1 MKKLK
6 TIWITAIMSM
16 LTLPAV
22 AQFTLDECQQLARE
36 NYPLLQKYDL
46 IKQTAAYS
54 IENINKGYLPQLSL
68 SGQASYQ
75 SETTGLPDALKS
87 MLANSGY
94 KGMEKDQYRIALELN
109 QVLWDGGN
117 IKAQKKVASANEKI
131 QAAQTDVAMY
141 DVRNRVNEL
150 FFGILLLEEKLQLNT
165 ELQTLLQNS
174 FRTLETQNAHGTA
187 MKSDVNV
194 IKAELLRAKQDRV
207 ALQSMR
213 KSYLQML
220 AIFIGKEAESIDSLQ
235 KPVAVMPSV
244 PKNQR
249 PELLLYAT
257 QMQQTQAQNDLL
269 KAALYPKLS
278 FFAQG
283 FYGYPYYDMFDSMFN
298 HNLKLGG
305 IIGVKLSWNIGKLY
319 TFKNEKRQLQ
329 LAQKQI
335 ETSQEV
341 FLFNNSLQAAQET
354 EAAHQYR
361 EMMKADAEIIQLLTT
376 VRQAA
381 EAQLEH
387 GVIDVNDLLR
397 EITKENQARIN
408 HSAHEIEMLKSIY
421 ELRNTINQ

>member
-22 AQFTLDECQQLARE
+22 AQLTLDECQQLARE
-36 NYPLLQKYDL
+36 NYPLLQKYNL

-109 QVLWDGGN
+109 QFLWDGGN

-235 KPVAVMPSV
+235 KPVAAMPSV

-305 IIGVKLSWNIGKLY
+305 IVGVKLSWNIGKLY

-341 FLFNNSLQAAQET
+341 FLFNNSLQTAQET
-354 EAAHQYR
+354 EAVHQYR
-361 EMMKADAEIIQLLTT
+361 EMMKADTEIIQLLTA

>member
-1 MKKLK
+1 MKKLR

-22 AQFTLDECQQLARE
+22 AQLTLYECQQLARE

-87 MLANSGY
+87 MLTNSGY

-117 IKAQKKVASANEKI
+117 IKAQKKVASANEKM

-174 FRTLETQNAHGTA
+174 YRKLETQNAHGTA

-235 KPVAVMPSV
+235 KPVAAMPSV

-305 IIGVKLSWNIGKLY
+305 IVGVKLSWNIGKLY

-341 FLFNNSLQAAQET
+341 FLFNNSLQTAQET
-354 EAAHQYR
+354 EAVHQYR
-361 EMMKADAEIIQLLTT
+361 EMMKADAEIIQLLTA

-397 EITKENQARIN
+397 EITKENQAHIN

>member
-22 AQFTLDECQQLARE
+22 AQLTLNECQQLARE

-117 IKAQKKVASANEKI
+117 IKAQKKVASANEKM

-150 FFGILLLEEKLQLNT
+150 FFGILLLEEKIQLNA

-174 FRTLETQNAHGTA
+174 FRKLETQNAHGTA

-194 IKAELLRAKQDRV
+194 IKAELLRTKQDRV

-213 KSYLQML
+213 KSYQQML
-220 AIFIGKEAESIDSLQ
+220 AIFIGKEAESIDNLQ
-235 KPVAVMPSV
+235 KPIAAMPSV

-249 PELLLYAT
+249 PELLFYAT

-305 IIGVKLSWNIGKLY
+305 IVGVRLSWNIGKLY

-354 EAAHQYR
+354 EAVHQYR
-361 EMMKADAEIIQLLTT
+361 EMMKADAEIIQLLTA

>member
-354 EAAHQYR
+354 EAVHQYR
-361 EMMKADAEIIQLLTT
+361 EMMKADAEIIQLLTA

>member
-117 IKAQKKVASANEKI
+117 IKAQKKIASANEKI

-235 KPVAVMPSV
+235 KPVAAMPSV

-305 IIGVKLSWNIGKLY
+305 IVGVRLSWNIGKLY

-354 EAAHQYR
+354 EAVHQYR

>member
-22 AQFTLDECQQLARE
+22 AQLTLDECQQLARE

-94 KGMEKDQYRIALELN
+94 KGMEKDQYRIALELS
-109 QVLWDGGN
+109 QILWDGGN
-117 IKAQKKVASANEKI
+117 IKAQKKVASANEKM
-131 QAAQTDVAMY
+131 QAAQTDVTMY

-174 FRTLETQNAHGTA
+174 YRKLETQNAHGTA

-235 KPVAVMPSV
+235 KPVAAMPSV

-305 IIGVKLSWNIGKLY
+305 IVGVKLSWNIGKLY

-341 FLFNNSLQAAQET
+341 FLFNNSLQTAQET
-354 EAAHQYR
+354 EAVHQYR
-361 EMMKADAEIIQLLTT
+361 EMMKADTEIIQLLTA

>member
-22 AQFTLDECQQLARE
+22 AQLTLDECQQLARE
-36 NYPLLQKYDL
+36 NYPLLQKYNL

-117 IKAQKKVASANEKI
+117 IKAQKKVASANEKM

-174 FRTLETQNAHGTA
+174 YRKLETQNAHGTA

-194 IKAELLRAKQDRV
+194 IKAELLRAKQDRI
-207 ALQSMR
+207 ASQSMR

-257 QMQQTQAQNDLL
+257 QMQQAQAQNDLL

-305 IIGVKLSWNIGKLY
+305 IVGVRLSWNIGKLY

-354 EAAHQYR
+354 EAVHQYR

>member
-1 MKKLK
+1 
-6 TIWITAIMSM
+6 M

-22 AQFTLDECQQLARE
+22 AQLTLDECQQLARE

-75 SETTGLPDALKS
+75 SETTALPDALKS

-94 KGMEKDQYRIALELN
+94 KGMEKDQYRITLELN

-117 IKAQKKVASANEKI
+117 IKAQKKVASANEKM

-150 FFGILLLEEKLQLNT
+150 FFGILLLEEKLQLNA

-174 FRTLETQNAHGTA
+174 FRKLETQNAHGTA

-257 QMQQTQAQNDLL
+257 QMQQAQAQNDLL

-305 IIGVKLSWNIGKLY
+305 IVGVRLSWNIGKLY
-319 TFKNEKRQLQ
+319 SFKNEKRQLQ

-354 EAAHQYR
+354 EAVHQYR
-361 EMMKADAEIIQLLTT
+361 EMMKADAEIIQLLMT

>member
-354 EAAHQYR
+354 EAVHQYR
-361 EMMKADAEIIQLLTT
+361 EMMKADTEIIQLLTA

>member
-1 MKKLK
+1 MKKLR

-16 LTLPAV
+16 LTLPTV

-117 IKAQKKVASANEKI
+117 IKAQKKVASANEKM
-131 QAAQTDVAMY
+131 QVAQTDVAMY

-150 FFGILLLEEKLQLNT
+150 FFGILLLEEKLQLNA

-174 FRTLETQNAHGTA
+174 FRKLETQNAHGTA

-194 IKAELLRAKQDRV
+194 IKAELLRAKQDRI

-220 AIFIGKEAESIDSLQ
+220 AIFIGKEAESIDNLQ
-235 KPVAVMPSV
+235 KPVAAMPSV

-257 QMQQTQAQNDLL
+257 QMQQAQAQNDLL

-305 IIGVKLSWNIGKLY
+305 IVGVKLSWNIGKLY

-354 EAAHQYR
+354 EAVHQYR
-361 EMMKADAEIIQLLTT
+361 EMMKADAEIIQLLMT

-408 HSAHEIEMLKSIY
+408 HSTHEIEMLKSIY

>member
-1 MKKLK
+1 MKKLR

-16 LTLPAV
+16 LTLPAI
-22 AQFTLDECQQLARE
+22 AQLTLNECQQLAGE

-298 HNLKLGG
+298 HNLRLGG
-305 IIGVKLSWNIGKLY
+305 IVGVKLSWNIGKLY

-335 ETSQEV
+335 ETSQEI
-341 FLFNNSLQAAQET
+341 FLFNNSLQTAQET
-354 EAAHQYR
+354 EAVHQYR
-361 EMMKADAEIIQLLTT
+361 EMMKADTEIIQLLTA

>member
-16 LTLPAV
+16 LTLPTV
-22 AQFTLDECQQLARE
+22 AQLTLDECQQLARE

-75 SETTGLPDALKS
+75 SETTALPDALKS

-109 QVLWDGGN
+109 QILWDGGN
-117 IKAQKKVASANEKI
+117 IKAQKKVASANEKM

-174 FRTLETQNAHGTA
+174 FRKLETQNAHGTA

-194 IKAELLRAKQDRV
+194 IKAELLRTKQDRI

-220 AIFIGKEAESIDSLQ
+220 AIFIGKEAESIDNLQ
-235 KPVAVMPSV
+235 KPVAAMPSV

-305 IIGVKLSWNIGKLY
+305 IVGVKLSWNIGKLY

-354 EAAHQYR
+354 EAVHQYR
-361 EMMKADAEIIQLLTT
+361 EMMKADAEIIQLLMT

>member
-1 MKKLK
+1 MKKLR

-22 AQFTLDECQQLARE
+22 AQLTLYECQQLARE

-94 KGMEKDQYRIALELN
+94 KGMEKDQYRIALELS
-109 QVLWDGGN
+109 QILWDGGN
-117 IKAQKKVASANEKI
+117 IKAQKKVASANEKM

-174 FRTLETQNAHGTA
+174 YRKLETQNAHGTA

-194 IKAELLRAKQDRV
+194 IKAELLRAKQDRI

-235 KPVAVMPSV
+235 KPVAAMPSV

-298 HNLKLGG
+298 HNLRLGG
-305 IIGVKLSWNIGKLY
+305 IVGVRLSWNIGKLY

-335 ETSQEV
+335 KTSQEV
-341 FLFNNSLQAAQET
+341 FLFNNSLQTAQET
-354 EAAHQYR
+354 EAVHQYR
-361 EMMKADAEIIQLLTT
+361 EMMKADAEIIQLLTA

>member
-16 LTLPAV
+16 LALPAV
-22 AQFTLDECQQLARE
+22 AQLTLDECQQLARE

-75 SETTGLPDALKS
+75 SETTALPDALKS

-109 QVLWDGGN
+109 QILWDGGN
-117 IKAQKKVASANEKI
+117 IKAQKKVASANEKM

-150 FFGILLLEEKLQLNT
+150 FFGILLLEEKIQLNT

-174 FRTLETQNAHGTA
+174 FRKLETQNAHGTA

-194 IKAELLRAKQDRV
+194 IKAELLRAKQDRI

-220 AIFIGKEAESIDSLQ
+220 AIFIGKEAESIDNLQ
-235 KPVAVMPSV
+235 KPVAAMPSV

-305 IIGVKLSWNIGKLY
+305 IVGVKLSWNIGKLY

-354 EAAHQYR
+354 EAVHQYR
-361 EMMKADAEIIQLLTT
+361 EMMKADAEIIQLLTA

>member
-1 MKKLK
+1 MKKLR

-16 LTLPAV
+16 LTLPAI
-22 AQFTLDECQQLARE
+22 AQLTLNECQQLAGE

-94 KGMEKDQYRIALELN
+94 KGMEKDQYRIALEIN
-109 QVLWDGGN
+109 QILWDGGN

-354 EAAHQYR
+354 EAVHQYR
-361 EMMKADAEIIQLLTT
+361 EMMKADTEIIQLLTA

>member
-94 KGMEKDQYRIALELN
+94 KGMEKDQYRIALEIN
-109 QVLWDGGN
+109 QILWDGGN

-150 FFGILLLEEKLQLNT
+150 FFGILLLEEKIQLNT

-174 FRTLETQNAHGTA
+174 FRKLETQNAHGTA

-194 IKAELLRAKQDRV
+194 IKAELLRAKQDSI

-235 KPVAVMPSV
+235 KPVAAMPSV

-298 HNLKLGG
+298 HNLRLGG
-305 IIGVKLSWNIGKLY
+305 IVGVKLSWNIGKLY

-341 FLFNNSLQAAQET
+341 FLFNNSLQTAQET
-354 EAAHQYR
+354 EAVHQYR
-361 EMMKADAEIIQLLTT
+361 EMMKADTEIIQLLTA

>member
-1 MKKLK
+1 MKKLR

-16 LTLPAV
+16 LALPAV
-22 AQFTLDECQQLARE
+22 AQLTLDECQQLARE

-46 IKQTAAYS
+46 IKQTTAYS

-174 FRTLETQNAHGTA
+174 YRKLETQNAHGTA

-207 ALQSMR
+207 ALQSIR

-220 AIFIGKEAESIDSLQ
+220 AIFIGKEAESIDNLQ
-235 KPVAVMPSV
+235 KPIAAMPSV
-244 PKNQR
+244 PKDQR

-305 IIGVKLSWNIGKLY
+305 IVGVKLSWNIGKLY

-341 FLFNNSLQAAQET
+341 FLFNNSLQTAQET
-354 EAAHQYR
+354 EAVHQYR
-361 EMMKADAEIIQLLTT
+361 EMMKADAEIIQLLTA

>member
-1 MKKLK
+1 MKKLR

-354 EAAHQYR
+354 EAVHQYR
-361 EMMKADAEIIQLLTT
+361 EMMKADTEIIQLLTA

>member
-16 LTLPAV
+16 LALPAV
-22 AQFTLDECQQLARE
+22 AQLTLDECQQLARE

-117 IKAQKKVASANEKI
+117 IKAQKKVASANEKM

-150 FFGILLLEEKLQLNT
+150 FFGILLLEEKIQLNT

-174 FRTLETQNAHGTA
+174 FRKLETQNAHGTA

-257 QMQQTQAQNDLL
+257 QMQQAQAQNDLL

-298 HNLKLGG
+298 HNLKLDG
-305 IIGVKLSWNIGKLY
+305 IVGVRLSWNIGKLY
-319 TFKNEKRQLQ
+319 SFKNEKRQLQ

-354 EAAHQYR
+354 EAVHQYR
-361 EMMKADAEIIQLLTT
+361 EMMKADAEIIQLLMT

>member
-16 LTLPAV
+16 LALPAV
-22 AQFTLDECQQLARE
+22 AQLTLDECQQLARE

-75 SETTGLPDALKS
+75 SETTALPDALKS

-109 QVLWDGGN
+109 QILWDGGN
-117 IKAQKKVASANEKI
+117 IKAQKKVASANEKM

-174 FRTLETQNAHGTA
+174 FRKLETQNAHGTA

-194 IKAELLRAKQDRV
+194 IKAELLRTKQDRI

-220 AIFIGKEAESIDSLQ
+220 AIFIGKEAESIDNLQ
-235 KPVAVMPSV
+235 KPVAAMPSV

-305 IIGVKLSWNIGKLY
+305 IVGVKLSWNIGKLY

-335 ETSQEV
+335 KTSQEV

-354 EAAHQYR
+354 EAVHQYR
-361 EMMKADAEIIQLLTT
+361 EMMKADAEIIQLLTA